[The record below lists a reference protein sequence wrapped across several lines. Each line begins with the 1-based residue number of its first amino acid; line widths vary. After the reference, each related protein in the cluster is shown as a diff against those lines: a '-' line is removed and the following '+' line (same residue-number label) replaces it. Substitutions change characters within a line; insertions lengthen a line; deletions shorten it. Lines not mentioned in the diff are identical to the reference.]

1 MVEPPMLENT
11 GTTDRVRRTVDLD
24 AAPAAVWRALTEG
37 GQLSAWFGADV
48 EIDAHPGGQLLVRGP
63 HGRRRAVVVDVE
75 PERSLAF
82 RWLPEYHPVGFVW
95 MPDDT
100 PAGESGEVV
109 VTLTAIAAGTRL
121 TVSELAPVQ
130 SARRGSKAVAL
141 PGSAR
146 RA

>member
-1 MVEPPMLENT
+1 MIDEAAAP
-11 GTTDRVRRTVDLD
+11 DRVRRTVELD
-24 AAPAAVWRALTEG
+24 AAPAEVWRALTEG
-37 GQLSAWFGADV
+37 DQLSAWFGADV
-48 EIDAHPGGQLLVRGP
+48 EIDAHPGGQLVARGA

-109 VTLTAIAAGTRL
+109 VTLTPLAAGTRL
-121 TVSELAPVQ
+121 TVTELAPVT
-130 SARRGSKAVAL
+130 SSRRGPKAVAL